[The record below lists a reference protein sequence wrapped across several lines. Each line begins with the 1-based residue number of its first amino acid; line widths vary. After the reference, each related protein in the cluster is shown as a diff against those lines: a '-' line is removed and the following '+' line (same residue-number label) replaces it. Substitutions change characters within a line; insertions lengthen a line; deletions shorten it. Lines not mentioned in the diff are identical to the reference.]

1 MTSRSR
7 WALVLALTVLGA
19 APAAA
24 KDVIK
29 VATLAPQGS
38 IWDRA
43 LRETAAGWAKASGGE
58 GELRIYAGGVAG
70 DESDILRKIRIGQFQ
85 GAGLTVAGL
94 ADIDPAFR
102 VFHLPMFF
110 GSDAELEATMAAL
123 GAELDRRLEAKGFV
137 RLMWAHGG
145 WVHLF
150 SRGAIRAVDDLKQQK
165 LFVWA
170 GDDALV
176 QQWRKNGFQPVPL
189 AATDILMGLQTKLI
203 DVVPSTPGV
212 ALTLQWFRQT
222 PHMLGL
228 GLAPLPGAVV
238 VTKAAWEKLA
248 AADRQALAAAAAEA
262 AKRLAADVPKY
273 DADSITE
280 MKKRGLTVVEISAA
294 EREIWRQAAE
304 DFARGAREGQVP
316 SEILDAARKAVATS
330 RAGAGGGS

>member
-1 MTSRSR
+1 MTTRSR
-7 WALVLALTVLGA
+7 WALALALAVASA

-24 KDVIK
+24 KDVLKI
-29 VATLAPQGS
+29 ATLAPQGS

-43 LRETAAGWAKASGGE
+43 LRETAAGWAKASGGA

-85 GAGLTVAGL
+85 GAGLTAAGL
-94 ADIDPAFR
+94 AEIEPAFR

-110 GSDAELEATMAAL
+110 GSDAELAAAMAAL
-123 GAELDRRLEAKGFV
+123 GAELDRRLEARGYV

-150 SRGAIRAVDDLKQQK
+150 SRDSIRAVEDLKKQK

-203 DVVPSTPGV
+203 DAVPATPGV

-228 GLAPLPGAVV
+228 GLGPLPGAVV
-238 VTKAAWEKLA
+238 VTRAAWEKLA
-248 AADRQALAAAAAEA
+248 PADRQALSAAAAEA
-262 AKRLAADVPKY
+262 EKKLAAEVPKY
-273 DADSITE
+273 DADSIAE

-294 EREIWRQAAE
+294 EREAWRKAAE
-304 DFARGAREGQVP
+304 DFARGAREDQVP
-316 SEILDAARKAVATS
+316 PEILETARKAVAGV
-330 RAGAGGGS
+330 RAGGGGAP

>member
-1 MTSRSR
+1 MTSTTR
-7 WALVLALTVLGA
+7 WTLALILAAICA

-24 KDVIK
+24 KDVLKI
-29 VATLAPQGS
+29 ATLAPQGS

-43 LRETAAGWAKASGGE
+43 LRETGAGWARASGGQ

-110 GSDAELEATMAAL
+110 GSDAELEATLAAL
-123 GAELDRRLEAKGFV
+123 GAELDRRLDAKGYV

-150 SRGAIRAVDDLKQQK
+150 SRGPIRAVDDLKRQK

-189 AATDILMGLQTKLI
+189 AATDILMGLQTKLV
-203 DVVPSTPGV
+203 DVVPATPGV

-222 PHMLGL
+222 PNMLGL

-238 VTKAAWEKLA
+238 VTKAAWQKLSD
-248 AADRQALAAAAAEA
+248 ADRAALAAAAAEA
-262 AKRLAADVPKY
+262 EKKLAAEVPQY
-273 DADSITE
+273 DADSIAE

-294 EREIWRQAAE
+294 EQAAWRQAAE

-316 SEILDAARKAVATS
+316 PEILDAARKAITAS
-330 RAGAGGGS
+330 RAGGG

>member
-1 MTSRSR
+1 MTSTTR
-7 WALVLALTVLGA
+7 WTLALILAALCA

-24 KDVIK
+24 KDVLKI
-29 VATLAPQGS
+29 ATLAPQGS

-43 LRETAAGWAKASGGE
+43 LRETGAGWARASGGQ

-110 GSDAELEATMAAL
+110 GSDAELEATLAAL
-123 GAELDRRLEAKGFV
+123 GAELDRRLDAKGYV

-150 SRGAIRAVDDLKQQK
+150 SRGPIRAVDDLKRQK

-189 AATDILMGLQTKLI
+189 AATDILMGLQTKLV
-203 DVVPSTPGV
+203 DVVPATPGV

-222 PHMLGL
+222 PNMLGL

-238 VTKAAWEKLA
+238 VTKAAWQKLSD
-248 AADRQALAAAAAEA
+248 ADRAALAAAAAEA
-262 AKRLAADVPKY
+262 EKKLAAEVPQY
-273 DADSITE
+273 DADSIAE

-294 EREIWRQAAE
+294 EQAAWRQAAE

-316 SEILDAARKAVATS
+316 PEILDAARKAITAS
-330 RAGAGGGS
+330 RAGGG

>member
-1 MTSRSR
+1 MTSRPL
-7 WALVLALTVLGA
+7 WALALTLMAASAAPGA
-19 APAAA
+19 A
-24 KDVIK
+24 KEVLK

-43 LRETAAGWAKASGGE
+43 LRETAAGWAKASGGQ

-94 ADIDPAFR
+94 AEIDPAFKL
-102 VFHLPMFF
+102 FHLPMFF
-110 GSDAELEATMAAL
+110 GSDAELAATMAAL

-150 SRGAIRAVDDLKQQK
+150 SRQAIRAVDDLKRQK

-176 QQWRKNGFQPVPL
+176 QQWRRNGFQPVPL

-203 DVVPSTPGV
+203 DAVPATPGV

-238 VTKAAWEKLA
+238 VTKAAWEKLS

-262 AKRLAADVPKY
+262 AKKLAAEVPRY
-273 DADSITE
+273 DADSIVE
-280 MKKRGLTVVEISAA
+280 MKKRGLAVVEISAA
-294 EREIWRQAAE
+294 EQEVWRKAAE

-316 SEILDAARKAVATS
+316 PEILDAARTAVATS